1 MTPPRQRTILL
12 CVAAVC
18 AATRFLAVARS
29 PWDWDE
35 LLFCHA
41 LRDYDVARHHPH
53 PPGFPLFIGL
63 AKLVRLFVDSDFRA
77 LQAIAVVA
85 SLLVF
90 PAVYYFARTI
100 GLRFET
106 AVSAGVLCAFF
117 PTVWFFGGTAFTD
130 VPSMV
135 LVTFAAALF
144 LRNRYWSGT
153 VLLALAI
160 GIRPQ
165 NLLIGLVPGLLATRK
180 RKWWEVLLAL
190 LLGIVIVA
198 AIYGAAMQ
206 ATGVERFREAF
217 RAQSDYVLHN
227 DSFLNPERPALF
239 NLIERF
245 FLKPYGPTYLS
256 ILLSILMVI
265 GLFARSRPGLVAMA
279 TFGPFALFAWLMLD
293 RFQVTRYAIAYAPML
308 AVLAAIGIAT
318 VARKYEPA
326 VSAAV
331 ALVLIVWTV
340 PALTRVRTQ
349 LSPAV
354 AAIEELRRTKPPSL
368 FVGHSMMVFVDYYL
382 PGTKY
387 ERVIDFRGLPVRWE
401 GEPWLLADTTSR
413 LKEHDRLWS
422 ILRRQYFAA
431 QLAPVRDLPRFADGW
446 DEQRVMRSRSTT
458 ILPKRSGEQ
467 LLRLDLHT
475 PAGVRATLTVTL
487 NGRRLDTIALDGG
500 TFLNRDYRVQ
510 PAERNVLELIVTPA
524 CDIRLEALSWGPV

>member
-1 MTPPRQRTILL
+1 MTTPRQRTILL
-12 CVAAVC
+12 CVAAAC

-41 LRDYDVARHHPH
+41 LRDYDVAQHHPH

-63 AKLVRLFVDSDFRA
+63 AKLVRFFIDSDFRA
-77 LQAIAVVA
+77 LQAITVVA

-90 PAVYYFARTI
+90 PAVYFFARTI

-106 AVSAGVLCAFF
+106 SLSAGVLCALF

-130 VPSMV
+130 IPSMV
-135 LVTFAAALF
+135 LVTSAAALF

-165 NLLIGLVPGLLATRK
+165 NLLIGLIPGLIATRK
-180 RKWWEVLLAL
+180 RKAWEVLLAL
-190 LLGIVIVA
+190 LVGTAIVA

-227 DSFLNPERPALF
+227 DSFLNPERPSPF
-239 NLIERF
+239 NLLERF
-245 FLKPYGPTYLS
+245 FLKPYGPTHLS
-256 ILLSILMVI
+256 ILLSLFVAVA
-265 GLFARSRPGLVAMA
+265 LFARSRPALLALA

-308 AVLAAIGIAT
+308 AILVAIGIAT
-318 VARKYEPA
+318 IARNYELA
-326 VSAAV
+326 ASAAV
-331 ALVLIVWTV
+331 ALLLILWTV
-340 PALTRVRTQ
+340 PALTQVRTR

-354 AAIEELRRTKPPSL
+354 AAIEELRRVQPRSL

-413 LKEHDRLWS
+413 LKEHNRLWS

-431 QLAPVRDLPRFADGW
+431 ELAPVPDLPRFVAGW
-446 DEQRVMRSRSTT
+446 DEQRVMRTSSTT
-458 ILPKRSGEQ
+458 ILPPRTGEQ

-475 PAGVRATLTVTL
+475 PAHVQATLTVTM
-487 NGRRLDTIALDGG
+487 NGKTLD
-500 TFLNRDYRVQ
+500 V
-510 PAERNVLELIVTPA
+510 
-524 CDIRLEALSWGPV
+524 